1 MSATNLSFVNGQ
13 SAMLAKLVADIICK
27 QDHELCHLLPPPN
40 TCAEYLWIAHKFRMP
55 MLMYRTNN
63 NYIIV
68 IVSRTIAGQI
78 LTIVLYFLKDYVV
91 IVNRSKA
98 E

>member
-1 MSATNLSFVNGQ
+1 M
-13 SAMLAKLVADIICK
+13 
-27 QDHELCHLLPPPN
+27 
-40 TCAEYLWIAHKFRMP
+40 
-55 MLMYRTNN
+55 
-63 NYIIV
+63 IV

-91 IVNRSKA
+91 NVNRSKA